1 MIKNR
6 PWGKGDN
13 PMTAVDEFLST
24 NSSFIQD
31 QSIDHKLLI
40 SANPKG
46 YLKRVN

>member
-6 PWGKGDN
+6 PWAKGDN
-13 PMTAVDEFLST
+13 PMTAIDEFLKT
-24 NSSFIQD
+24 NSSFIKD
-31 QSIDHKLLI
+31 QSIDNKLLI